1 MSYLKPGTKCVIVA
15 GCPENI
21 GVIVEVIGRV
31 YSRKP
36 GDEACLIKTVSGRP
50 FHQLWEGNDLLRG
63 DSDQAITDRF
73 KLRPLVF
80 PKDDHQTAEVPAS
93 PMETNQQSEKIESSL

>member
-1 MSYLKPGTKCVIVA
+1 MSYLKPGTQCVIVA
-15 GCPENI
+15 GCSENI

-31 YSRKP
+31 YSNRP
-36 GDEACLIKTVSGRP
+36 ADEAYRVKTASGRP
-50 FHQLWEGNDLLRG
+50 FHQLWDGNDLLRG

-80 PKDDHQTAEVPAS
+80 PKDDCQTAEVPAS
-93 PMETNQQSEKIESSL
+93 PIKTYEQSEKVEASL